1 MMMKSIIRMTL
12 TLVVCVIATSCNE
25 KKVETKPVLGT
36 IEGAFGLESAS
47 QEVRDAMASVTLDDR
62 YENTFE
68 DQTHGIAV
76 WSLMRLGEQQS
87 SEGMGIVVVK
97 DGKTTAFPDIRHGNR
112 PSARYDAESQVLW
125 LACGEMEGTGIYVER
140 LYQLQINDDGSANI
154 VQSIDP
160 YDMQQALLQ
169 RLGYTID
176 GQSITFYD
184 ENRLL
189 CCVTDTV
196 SDMGG
201 FDEEPVWIGEQLS
214 YDLSG
219 EPIRVLCVPG
229 LKYVTG
235 LVLNYD
241 VMPTIEANVEMSQ
254 ESSFTISN
262 LKIKE

>member
-1 MMMKSIIRMTL
+1 MMKSIIRMTL
-12 TLVVCVIATSCNE
+12 ALVVCVIATSCNE

-68 DQTHGIAV
+68 DQTNGIAV

-112 PSARYDAESQVLW
+112 PSARYDAESQMLW
-125 LACGEMEGTGIYVER
+125 LACGEMEGTGIYVEC

-154 VQSIDP
+154 VQNIDP

-184 ENRLL
+184 ENRPL

>member
-1 MMMKSIIRMTL
+1 
-12 TLVVCVIATSCNE
+12 
-25 KKVETKPVLGT
+25 
-36 IEGAFGLESAS
+36 
-47 QEVRDAMASVTLDDR
+47 
-62 YENTFE
+62 
-68 DQTHGIAV
+68 
-76 WSLMRLGEQQS
+76 
-87 SEGMGIVVVK
+87 
-97 DGKTTAFPDIRHGNR
+97 
-112 PSARYDAESQVLW
+112 
-125 LACGEMEGTGIYVER
+125 VER

-176 GQSITFYD
+176 GQSVTFYD
-184 ENRLL
+184 ENRPL

-219 EPIRVLCVPG
+219 EPIRVLCMPG

-241 VMPTIEANVEMSQ
+241 VMPTIEADVEMSQ
-254 ESSFTISN
+254 ESSFAISN

>member
-1 MMMKSIIRMTL
+1 MKSIIRMAL
-12 TLVVCVIATSCNE
+12 ALVVCVIATSCNE
-25 KKVETKPVLGT
+25 KKVETKSVLGT

-47 QEVRDAMASVTLDDR
+47 QEVRDAMVSVTLDDR

-68 DQTHGIAV
+68 DQTKGVAV
-76 WSLMRLGEQQS
+76 WSLMRLSEQQS

-97 DGKTTAFPDIRHGNR
+97 DGKMTAFPDIRHGNK
-112 PSARYDAESQVLW
+112 PSARYDAESQTLW
-125 LACGEMEGTGIYVER
+125 LACGEMEGTGIYVEC
-140 LYQLQINDDGSANI
+140 LYQMHINDDGSANI

-176 GQSITFYD
+176 GQNITFYD

-219 EPIRVLCVPG
+219 EPIRVLCMPG

-241 VMPTIEANVEMSQ
+241 VMPTIEADIEMSP

>member
-1 MMMKSIIRMTL
+1 MMKKSITRMIF
-12 TLVVCVIATSCNE
+12 TLVVCLIATSCNE
-25 KKVETKPVLGT
+25 QRIETKPISGT
-36 IEGAFGLESAS
+36 IEEAFGLESAS

-68 DQTHGIAV
+68 DQTNGIAV

-112 PSARYDAESQVLW
+112 PSARYDAESGTLW

-140 LYQLQINDDGSANI
+140 LYQLYINDDGSASI

-169 RLGYTID
+169 RLGYTSD
-176 GQSITFYD
+176 GQSISFYD

-189 CCVTDTV
+189 CCVTDTT
-196 SDMGG
+196 SNMGG

-219 EPIRVLCVPG
+219 EPVRVLCMPG

-241 VMPTIEANVEMSQ
+241 VMPTIVADIEMSP